1 MSEATTTTQTQANA
15 LANTEKKKLYVS
27 FAPDGTAQ
35 FGTCRHCVV
44 EEKGRGDDAQTP
56 DVRESGLDFPRD
68 ALLQRLAAKGLRLR
82 IVDQFVCP

>member
-1 MSEATTTTQTQANA
+1 MSEATIPPESQASA
-15 LANTEKKKLYVS
+15 SAGTEKKKLYVS

-35 FGTCRHCVV
+35 I
-44 EEKGRGDDAQTP
+44 
-56 DVRESGLDFPRD
+56 ESDLDFPRD